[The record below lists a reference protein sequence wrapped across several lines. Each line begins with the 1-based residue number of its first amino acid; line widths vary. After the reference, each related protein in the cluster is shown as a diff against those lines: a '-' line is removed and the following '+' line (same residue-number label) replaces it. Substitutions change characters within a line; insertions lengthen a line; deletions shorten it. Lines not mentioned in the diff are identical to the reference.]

1 MNLLVTTRIALRALA
16 KNKMRAG
23 LTILGVVIGIAA
35 VTTMVSIGQSASQL
49 VQNQFE
55 TLGTNVIVIFPE
67 YRRRSGVR
75 QGRTITL
82 TSKDSD
88 AIAGECPYIL
98 AASPIVGAGGQVIY
112 GNTNW
117 LPREMVGVGTQYLT
131 VRNWRLRYGGFFT
144 ERDIVSAAKICV
156 IGQTLVARLFQTV
169 NPIGETI
176 RIRNI
181 PFQIVGVLEAKG
193 ANIVGEDQ
201 DDIVLLPFTTVR
213 RRMWGSAFDDVNVI
227 LASARSANR
236 MTDASVQVEQ
246 LLLDRHEIGPGESP
260 DFKVQNTIEIA
271 NILGKVTGIMTLL
284 LASIAGI
291 SLLVGGVGIM
301 NIMLVSVTERTREI
315 GIRMAV
321 GARSRHPR
329 AIPGRIGHPVLH
341 WWTDWPDFGRRCVR
355 RNHDGHQL
363 LDTRHGMANRD
374 FHPGGSGGDRFC
386 RDGGN
391 VFRILSGTPRE
402 PPGSDRGAPVRI
414 AVAQHDSTALR
425 LAKLPPIVSR
435 VVLRLLHG
443 HARSPPFRSRDSNSS
458 DLAETLTVRARNGL
472 GCCAK
477 TAAGSGKGKRRGR
490 TFWERWCPT
499 GRSAGISKSSCW
511 KVAWY
516 VWNRRNCP
524 SERSPAGPIDP
535 GGDD

>member
-35 VTTMVSIGQSASQL
+35 VTTMVSIGQSASRL
-49 VQNQFE
+49 VQSQFE

-75 QGRTITL
+75 QGRTVTL

-88 AIAGECPYIL
+88 AIAEECSYVL

-112 GNTNW
+112 GNVNW
-117 LPREMVGVGTQYLT
+117 SPREMIGVGTQYLT
-131 VRNWRLRYGGFFT
+131 VRNWSLKYGGFFT
-144 ERDIVSAAKICV
+144 ERDINSASKTCV
-156 IGQTLVARLFQTV
+156 IGHTLVAQLFQTV

-181 PFQIVGVLEAKG
+181 PFRIVGVLETKG

-201 DDIVLLPFTTVR
+201 DDIILLPYTTVR

-227 LASARSANR
+227 LASARSAQR
-236 MTDASVQVEQ
+236 MTDASRQIEQ
-246 LLLDRHEIGPGESP
+246 LLLDRHRIGPGESP
-260 DFKVQNTIEIA
+260 DFKVQNTVEIA

-321 GARSRHPR
+321 GARSRDILR
-329 AIPGRIGHPVLH
+329 QFLVES
-341 WWTDWPDFGRRCVR
+341 V
-355 RNHDGHQL
+355 
-363 LDTRHGMANRD
+363 
-374 FHPGGSGGDRFC
+374 
-386 RDGGN
+386 
-391 VFRILSGTPRE
+391 ILSCIGGLIGLLLGVAASAGVTMAINSWTRGTQWPIVVSI
-402 PPGSDRGAPVRI
+402 PA
-414 AVAQHDSTALR
+414 ALVAIGFAAMVGMFFGFYPARRASRLDPIEALR
-425 LAKLPPIVSR
+425 Y
-435 VVLRLLHG
+435 
-443 HARSPPFRSRDSNSS
+443 
-458 DLAETLTVRARNGL
+458 E
-472 GCCAK
+472 
-477 TAAGSGKGKRRGR
+477 
-490 TFWERWCPT
+490 
-499 GRSAGISKSSCW
+499 
-511 KVAWY
+511 
-516 VWNRRNCP
+516 
-524 SERSPAGPIDP
+524 
-535 GGDD
+535 